1 MSMIRAGYTLPLD
14 EPTYDAMAD
23 LKAHNS
29 SVKVTRLARRSE
41 RAIADALLTRRH
53 VNTDLA

>member
-29 SVKVTRLARRSE
+29 SVKVSGLDRLRRLSDPY
-41 RAIADALLTRRH
+41 A
-53 VNTDLA
+53 TDLSIP